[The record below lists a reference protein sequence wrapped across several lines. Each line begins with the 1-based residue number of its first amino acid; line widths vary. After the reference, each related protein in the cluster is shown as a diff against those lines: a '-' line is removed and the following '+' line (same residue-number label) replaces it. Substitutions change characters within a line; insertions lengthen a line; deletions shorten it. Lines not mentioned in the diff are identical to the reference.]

1 MEEISHPNSALGLQD
16 LDKVEA
22 KGQAENMKKATSS
35 VIKKFEKWWD
45 ERKLKVNFNCVVPV
59 ELS

>member
-1 MEEISHPNSALGLQD
+1 MKTEVMEEISHPNSALGLQD

-35 VIKKFEKWWD
+35 VIKKFEKW
-45 ERKLKVNFNCVVPV
+45 
-59 ELS
+59 